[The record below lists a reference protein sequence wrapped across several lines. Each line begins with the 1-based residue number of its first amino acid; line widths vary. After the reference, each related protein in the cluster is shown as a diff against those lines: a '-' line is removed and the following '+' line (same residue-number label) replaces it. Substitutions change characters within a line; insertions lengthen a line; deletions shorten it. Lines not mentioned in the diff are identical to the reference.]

1 MNPFPH
7 RFDPTLASRYKAA
20 PSVVSRT
27 LSQETPGE
35 TPAEPP
41 APPVTPATPV
51 TLSDLLEPADITNE
65 VRCSVFGRS

>member
-1 MNPFPH
+1 M
-7 RFDPTLASRYKAA
+7 
-20 PSVVSRT
+20 SRT
-27 LSQETPGE
+27 LSQEIRGE

-65 VRCSVFGRS
+65 VGFSVFRRI